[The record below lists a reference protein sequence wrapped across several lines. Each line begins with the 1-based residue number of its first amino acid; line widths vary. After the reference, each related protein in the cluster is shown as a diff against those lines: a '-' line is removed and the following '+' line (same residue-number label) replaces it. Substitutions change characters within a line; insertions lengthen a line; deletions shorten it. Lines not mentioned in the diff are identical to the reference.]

1 VEVAAQLRYAI
12 LTAAEL
18 AANRAKLSMGP
29 ELRPSATISEPCPTR
44 SNLDS
49 PLVTADSRIAPAQ
62 TPRWDRRW
70 SICLAAAVFFH
81 ATAAAALF
89 SRWNE
94 FPDQVANTPII
105 TVELAALPVAPDV
118 APSDAPPGPP
128 QTAAKPEPQQDKPI
142 ETVELSRGPQPQ
154 PSTPLP
160 PTPAE
165 RQESQPQTSHAR
177 LASAP
182 TTVERHAPRAAA
194 PGPGAPTHDANA
206 MPDWK
211 SRLLAT
217 LERNK
222 RYPVEAEARGEH
234 GIASL
239 AFSVD
244 RRGRVHHARIAR
256 SSGSSLLDRATLAM
270 LERSVPLPPP
280 PPEVAGAE
288 IPVVV
293 PIRYTSR

>member
-1 VEVAAQLRYAI
+1 MIGESCPARPDVE
-12 LTAAEL
+12 
-18 AANRAKLSMGP
+18 
-29 ELRPSATISEPCPTR
+29 
-44 SNLDS
+44 S

-62 TPRWDRRW
+62 ASRRDRRW

-81 ATAAAALF
+81 VTAAAALF
-89 SRWNE
+89 SRWND
-94 FPDQVANTPII
+94 FPDQVANAPII
-105 TVELAALPVAPDV
+105 TIELASLPVAPDV
-118 APSDAPPGPP
+118 VPSDAPPGPL
-128 QTAAKPEPQQDKPI
+128 QSEAKPQPQQDKPV
-142 ETVELSRGPQPQ
+142 ETVELSPGPQPQ

-160 PTPAE
+160 PTPTE
-165 RQESQPQTSHAR
+165 RPQKSQPQTSHAH

-182 TTVERHAPRAAA
+182 TTVERHAARAAA
-194 PGPGAPTHDANA
+194 PGPGAPAHDANA

-270 LERSVPLPPP
+270 LERSEPLPPP
-280 PPEVAGAE
+280 PPEVAGTD
-288 IPVVV
+288 IPIVV